1 MTNTNNSSR
10 KVRINIYQLSH
21 CTYHCSYHLVWTP
34 RYRGKVLADT
44 FIKQELKKMF
54 KQIAHWKGLSILAWH
69 IGDEHIH
76 LHITIPPKYSVSYI
90 MQVIKCKTSGWIKKK
105 TKKFPKGVLWG
116 RGYFVSTV
124 GIAELAVNRY
134 IQNQYHHQVDLTQLK
149 LM

>member
-10 KVRINIYQLSH
+10 RARINIYQLNH

-34 RYRGKVLADT
+34 RYRGKVLADI
-44 FIKQELKKMF
+44 FIKQELKRMF
-54 KQIAHWKGLSILAWH
+54 KQIANWKGLTILAWH

-76 LHITIPPKYSVSYI
+76 LHITIPPKYSVAFI
-90 MQVIKCKTSGWIKKK
+90 VQIIKCKTSGWIKKK

-124 GIAELAVNRY
+124 GIAEMAVNRY
-134 IQNQYHHQVDLTQLK
+134 IQNQYHHQVDLSQLK